1 MDEFLQRLLG
11 GAAGAGLLYD
21 AYSRLGDVG
30 DTGRR
35 EMGEL
40 AETQLEQ
47 AAFRPYTVTSATG
60 GQFGITQDP
69 QTGQFQYG
77 LTAFPEEQAF
87 QQRMF
92 GGAGSFFE
100 SAQLDPALREEA
112 LFERIRA
119 TQRPD
124 ERMER
129 LGLEERLA
137 AQGRLGVRTAQFGGT
152 PEQLAMERAQQDA
165 IARARIG
172 AMEQARA
179 EQMQQVGLGQ
189 QFLGA
194 SYLPQTQ
201 LLSAITPGMTAAGA
215 QQQAQMYGT
224 GLFGEA
230 RATGLEALLGA
241 SLGQANLA
249 GALGGGLLSGAL
261 GSDYSFNIP
270 TAG

>member
-1 MDEFLQRLLG
+1 MPEWLQNLLG
-11 GAAGAGLLYD
+11 GAAGAGLLFD
-21 AYSRLGDVG
+21 AYERLGTVG
-30 DTGRR
+30 DDALTG
-35 EMGEL
+35 MAEL
-40 AETQLEQ
+40 AETQLGQ

-69 QTGQFQYG
+69 STGQFQYG
-77 LTAFPEEQAF
+77 LATSPEEQAF
-87 QQRMF
+87 QRSMF
-92 GGAGSFFE
+92 GGAEEFFQG
-100 SAQLDPALREEA
+100 AQMDPLERENV

-119 TQRPD
+119 AQRPE

-152 PEQLAMERAQQDA
+152 PDQFAMERAQQDS
-165 IARARIG
+165 IARARMG

-179 EQMQQVGLGQ
+179 EQSQQAGLGQ

-201 LLSAITPGMTAAGA
+201 LLSAITPGMSSAGA
-215 QQQAQMYGT
+215 QQQAQMYGA

-230 RATGLEALLGA
+230 TASGLEALLGA

-261 GSDYSFNIP
+261 GSDYQFDIP
-270 TAG
+270 TIT